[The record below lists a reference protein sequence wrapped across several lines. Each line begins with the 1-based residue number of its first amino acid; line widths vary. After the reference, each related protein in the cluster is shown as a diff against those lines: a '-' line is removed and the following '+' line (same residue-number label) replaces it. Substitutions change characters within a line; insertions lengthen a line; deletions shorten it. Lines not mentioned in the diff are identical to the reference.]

1 MSNIILK
8 PCPICK
14 SNNINI
20 YEKEINGQIGCV
32 NCGYTLREYPLEILI
47 KIWNEKSNEQNDNK
61 NKKQPKPPLGI
72 MPKHIYE
79 LQRVQDICRAL
90 QEYSCY
96 ENSIHN
102 YELMIEWSEELV
114 ERLSNLKYELEYENK

>member
-1 MSNIILK
+1 
-8 PCPICK
+8 
-14 SNNINI
+14 
-20 YEKEINGQIGCV
+20 
-32 NCGYTLREYPLEILI
+32 
-47 KIWNEKSNEQNDNK
+47 
-61 NKKQPKPPLGI
+61 